1 MKYISA
7 FLFLFALF
15 FAAPLH
21 AAVSYGGS
29 SSGPTGYSTTGGGFV
44 FPTQVITATST
55 QSILRASSSLQ
66 APTFFFYSYLK
77 PGSRGKEV
85 SELQKRLIEEKYMTG
100 PATGFFG
107 RKTFDAVVLF
117 QKENGINP
125 IGFVGPLTRALLNTR

>member
-7 FLFLFALF
+7 FFFLSALF
-15 FAAPLH
+15 FAAPTY

-29 SSGPTGYSTTGGGFV
+29 SVGPTGYSTMGGGFV
-44 FPTQVITATST
+44 FPTQVLTATST
-55 QSILRASSSLQ
+55 QSALQASSSLQ

-85 SELQKRLIEEKYMTG
+85 SELQKRLVSEKYMTG
-100 PATGFFG
+100 PITGFFG
-107 RKTFDAVVLF
+107 QKTFNAVVLF

-125 IGFVGPLTRALLNTR
+125 IGLVGPLTRAVLNTR